1 MFQEAKGNHFLNQPD
16 LAYEAAESKA
26 ADYFHRLY
34 NHVMDRSYEV
44 GLTEDFSVWKKS
56 HVHFISRW
64 LPYLYKKSSPSD
76 SLHYKQYINQL
87 NKKGKLDAY
96 LDRSLSYIYMRDL
109 GKALDDP
116 KVGARISSA
125 VAEVKQQLIRSL
137 QTPQNAE
144 ISYVSMS
151 GWYRWGQKEG
161 TEDTIIWLSH
171 KLKTVN
177 ARLPE
182 ELNPVHA
189 QRKLIKIIAGVLLH
203 VMDELDDLEEK
214 LPRTERSNRLDHA
227 IRLGY
232 YYGLTYPF
240 IDDILDSTL
249 ITEEEKE
256 RYSNIIRSALLTGTV
271 PDLGEWSGQQVDLM
285 TYIHAELSEAF
296 LYIQKHQSPGTR
308 HIFFEQS
315 YVFFESQDRDRR
327 KKLDDPHYTNEQ
339 LYLSVILK
347 SASSRLIARSVL
359 SAPLDEG
366 FDDRTFYYGIYNQL
380 ADDFADMF
388 DDLKNG
394 AVTPYTYFLKYHQ
407 QRNDIVNPFEMYL
420 AVIFHLIHHVY
431 HSDFKTREVI
441 LNRVINGLKR
451 ARVRLGDQ
459 KYKEIM
465 DLFTKRISKFNV
477 MLQHLV
483 RTASDVDFF
492 DKLLR
497 DEMLN
502 SIKSD
507 RVQQEEFWSFS
518 REVKERLNKELPL
531 TEASTGKENG
541 DSTSLVSAAN
551 YSLTGDGKR
560 LRSMLAWVMGVKAYG
575 LSEESMMP
583 LLKSLEYMHTASL
596 IFDDLPSQDNSSTR
610 RGRTTLHEKYSS
622 ATAELSALLLIQKG
636 VQEQA
641 MLTKFDPSTVLSL
654 MRYSAEK
661 AEEMCIGQGMDLRS
675 RGHLLT
681 VEQLRQLCFLKT
693 GVAFEASLVMP
704 AILAKATDEELN
716 TIKRFAYHTG
726 IAFQIKDDLL
736 DAQGNERELGK
747 PAGQDMQNNSS
758 TFVSILGEA
767 QAERE
772 MWEHYCEAMEALQ
785 QFTKSTDYLKHIL
798 GYIVHRDR

>member
-1 MFQEAKGNHFLNQPD
+1 MLQEAKENHLLNQPE
-16 LAYEAAESKA
+16 LAYQGAESKA

-34 NHVMDRSYEV
+34 DHVLDKSYEV
-44 GLTEDFSVWKKS
+44 GLIEDFSVWKKS
-56 HVHFISRW
+56 HVPFMSRW
-64 LPYLYKKSSPSD
+64 LPYLHKNSSPGD
-76 SLHYKQYINQL
+76 SLHYKQYIHQL
-87 NKKGKLDAY
+87 NKQGKLDAY

-109 GKALDDP
+109 GKSLADP
-116 KVGARISSA
+116 KVGARIRSA
-125 VAEVKQQLIRSL
+125 VDEVKQQLIRSL
-137 QTPQNAE
+137 QTPQDAE
-144 ISYVSMS
+144 LSYVSLS

-161 TEDTIIWLSH
+161 IEDTVIWLSH

-177 ARLPE
+177 ASLPE
-182 ELNPVHA
+182 ELNPAQA

-203 VMDELDDLEEK
+203 VMDELDDLDEE
-214 LPRTERSNRLDHA
+214 LPRAERSGRLDHA

-256 RYSNIIRSALLTGTV
+256 RYSNIIRSALLTGKV
-271 PDLGEWSGQQVDLM
+271 SDLEEWSDQQVELM

-296 LYIQKHQSPGTR
+296 LYIQKHQSPSTR

-315 YVFFESQDRDRR
+315 YVFFEAQDRDRR
-327 KKLDDPHYTNEQ
+327 KKLDNPDYTNEQ
-339 LYLSVILK
+339 LYLTVILK

-431 HSDFKTREVI
+431 QSDLKTREVI
-441 LNRVINGLKR
+441 LDRVINGLKR
-451 ARVRLGDQ
+451 ARVRLGAQ
-459 KYKEIM
+459 KYQEIM
-465 DLFTKRISKFNV
+465 DLFTKRISRFNV
-477 MLQHLV
+477 MLQRLV

-497 DEMLN
+497 DELLN
-502 SIKSD
+502 SINSD
-507 RVQQEEFWSFS
+507 RVQQEEFRSLS
-518 REVKERLNKELPL
+518 IEVRERLNQELPL
-531 TEASTGKENG
+531 TEASTGKETG
-541 DSTSLVSAAN
+541 DSTSLITAAN
-551 YSLTGDGKR
+551 YSLAGDGKR
-560 LRSMLAWVMGVKAYG
+560 LRPMLAWVMGVKAYG

-596 IFDDLPSQDNSSTR
+596 IFDDLPSQDNAPIR
-610 RGRTTLHEKYSS
+610 RGRMTLHEEYNS
-622 ATAELSALLLIQKG
+622 ATAELTALLLIQKG
-636 VQEQA
+636 VREQA

-675 RGHLLT
+675 RGQLLN

-704 AILAKATDEELN
+704 AILAKATEEELEK
-716 TIKRFAYHTG
+716 IKRFAYHAG

-736 DAQGNERELGK
+736 DAQSSERELGK
-747 PAGQDMQNNSS
+747 PVGQDMRNNSS

-785 QFTKSTDYLKHIL
+785 QFHISTVYLKHIL
-798 GYIVHRDR
+798 GYIVHRDH